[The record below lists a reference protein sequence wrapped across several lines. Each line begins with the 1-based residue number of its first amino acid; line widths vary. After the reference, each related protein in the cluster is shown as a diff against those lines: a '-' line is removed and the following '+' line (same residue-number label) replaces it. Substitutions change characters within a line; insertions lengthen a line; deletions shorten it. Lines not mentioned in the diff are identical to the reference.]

1 MNNREL
7 CKELERLS
15 GVKGYLIERALSH
28 LGPVVLDVLGKGGAV
43 VLSSMG
49 TFKRGKYRPPK
60 PYKVKTRQGIRE
72 GVTPGYRPTI
82 FTIAGKYKKV
92 P

>member
-28 LGPVVLDVLGKGGAV
+28 LGPVVHDVLGKGGSV
-43 VLSSMG
+43 FLGSVGSF
-49 TFKRGKYRPPK
+49 TRGKYRPAK
-60 PYKVKTRQGIRE
+60 PYSVKTRQGVKTGI
-72 GVTPGYRPTI
+72 TPAFRPVI
-82 FTIAGKYKKV
+82 FKVAGKWKKA